1 MPKEFDPRHL
11 VVRVAEIGVVI
22 ALVALAI
29 SALPGLGQLRSH
41 LEHADPGW
49 VAAAAAAEVGSCAGY
64 VLVFR
69 FTFCARMAWGLSSEI
84 ALAEQAANSLLPA
97 GGAGGLALGAW
108 ALHQAGMPTN
118 HIGRR
123 TVAFFVVTSAAN
135 FLGVILAGIA
145 TFSGALPGSRSVLF
159 ALIPALLALL
169 ATLLVAVS
177 PHLLR
182 RLGSPQPTED
192 RGRGHRIAER
202 VRGLLTGVADGVD
215 QALALLHA
223 GSFGVVVGSFSYMAF
238 DLAALGCGFAAT
250 SHLPAIGTLLLGYLV
265 GQLGNLIPIPGGV
278 GGTEAGLVGM
288 FAIYGV
294 DVSHAAAAVVVYRLF
309 ELAVPAILG
318 LPAFVLLRR
327 RLLRA
332 DHPAAI
338 CAPLAFEPVE
348 LVARQ

>member
-1 MPKEFDPRHL
+1 MI
-11 VVRVAEIGVVI
+11 V
-22 ALVALAI
+22 LVALAT

-41 LEHADPGW
+41 LAHADPAW

-69 FTFCARMAWGLSSEI
+69 DTFCARMAWGLSSEI

-108 ALHQAGMPTN
+108 ALHQAGMPTD

-145 TFSGALPGSRSVLF
+145 TFSGVLPGSRSVLF

-169 ATLLVAVS
+169 VTLLVAVS
-177 PHLLR
+177 PQLLR
-182 RLGSPQPTED
+182 RLGASRPAED
-192 RGRGHRIAER
+192 RGWGHRIAER
-202 VRGLLTGVADGVD
+202 LRGLLTGVADGVD

-223 GSFGVVVGSFSYMAF
+223 ASFGVVVGSFSYMAF
-238 DLAALGCGFAAT
+238 DLAALGCAFAAT
-250 SHLPAIGTLLLGYLV
+250 SHLPAIATLLLGYLV
-265 GQLGNLIPIPGGV
+265 GQLGNLIPMPGGV

-288 FAIYGV
+288 SPSTAWTCRARPRPSSSTVCSNSPCPPSSGCPPSSCCVAGYCEPTILQRLALR
-294 DVSHAAAAVVVYRLF
+294 SH
-309 ELAVPAILG
+309 
-318 LPAFVLLRR
+318 LRQWR
-327 RLLRA
+327 
-332 DHPAAI
+332 PSGS
-338 CAPLAFEPVE
+338 APGSEAPIVEPIG
-348 LVARQ
+348 ASP